1 MPGHRRRPSRD
12 DWERFVMLLL
22 RVAEEVIR
30 LIDELRRA
38 R

>member
-1 MPGHRRRPSRD
+1 MPKCRRRPSRD
-12 DWERFVMLLL
+12 DVERIVMLLL

-30 LIDELRRA
+30 LIEELRKA

>member
-1 MPGHRRRPSRD
+1 MLGRRRRPSRD
-12 DWERFVMLLL
+12 DVERVVMLLL
-22 RVAEEVIR
+22 RVAEGVIQ

>member
-1 MPGHRRRPSRD
+1 MTDHRRPSRD
-12 DWERFVMLLL
+12 DVERFVKLLL

-30 LIDELRRA
+30 LIELLRRA

>member
-1 MPGHRRRPSRD
+1 MTDRRHRPSRD
-12 DWERFVMLLL
+12 DVERFVKLLL

-30 LIDELRRA
+30 LIEVLRRA

>member
-1 MPGHRRRPSRD
+1 MSKCRQRPPRD
-12 DWERFVMLLL
+12 DVERIVMLLL
-22 RVAEEVIR
+22 CVAEEVIR